1 MDARKVSIRPT
12 VPEDLDDVA
21 RLYVALKEH
30 HARLRPDIPRYRVSD
45 GRWRKVADSALR
57 DPDVVTLVAEMGGR
71 VVGFTKLA
79 FVEKPWGLSCEI
91 DTMIVEAAHRSEGIG
106 AEMLRAAEVEAYR
119 RGAKGVRV
127 DVLLENYDGREF
139 YQRAGFEPFS
149 VRYGKP
155 VREPD

>member
-1 MDARKVSIRPT
+1 VKEASIRPT
-12 VPEDLDDVA
+12 TPDDLDDVA
-21 RLYVALKEH
+21 RLYIALKEH
-30 HARLRPDIPRYRVSD
+30 HAQLRPDIPRYQVSD
-45 GRWRKVADSALR
+45 SQWKTVAERALR
-57 DPDVVTLVAEMGGR
+57 DPELSTFVAEVGGR

-91 DTMIVEAAHRSEGIG
+91 DTMIVDQAHRSKGIG
-106 AEMLRAAEVEAYR
+106 AQMLRAAELDAYR

-139 YQRAGFEPFS
+139 YQGAGFEPFS

>member
-1 MDARKVSIRPT
+1 
-12 VPEDLDDVA
+12 
-21 RLYVALKEH
+21 
-30 HARLRPDIPRYRVSD
+30 
-45 GRWRKVADSALR
+45 
-57 DPDVVTLVAEMGGR
+57 
-71 VVGFTKLA
+71 GFTKLA

>member
-1 MDARKVSIRPT
+1 MDAGEVSIRPAG
-12 VPEDLDDVA
+12 PEDLDDVA
-21 RLYVALKEH
+21 RLYVALKQH
-30 HARLRPDIPRYRVSD
+30 HAQLRPDIPRYQVPD
-45 GRWRKVADSALR
+45 GQWREVADRTLR
-57 DPDVVTLVAEMGGR
+57 DPDLVMLVAEVGRR
-71 VVGFTKLA
+71 VVGFTKLG

-91 DTMIVEAAHRSEGIG
+91 DTMVVEDAHRSKGIG
-106 AEMLRAAEVEAYR
+106 TEMLRAAEVEAYR

>member
-1 MDARKVSIRPT
+1 VDPVNVSIRPT
-12 VPEDLDDVA
+12 SPEDLDDVT
-21 RLYVALKEH
+21 RLYLALKEH
-30 HARLRPDIPRYRVSD
+30 HSQLRPDIPRYRVSD
-45 GRWRKVADSALR
+45 GQWEKVADRALR
-57 DPDVVTLVAEMGGR
+57 DPDLVTLVAEAGGR

-91 DTMIVEAAHRSEGIG
+91 DTMVVEDAYRNRGIG

-119 RGAKGVRV
+119 RDAKGLRV